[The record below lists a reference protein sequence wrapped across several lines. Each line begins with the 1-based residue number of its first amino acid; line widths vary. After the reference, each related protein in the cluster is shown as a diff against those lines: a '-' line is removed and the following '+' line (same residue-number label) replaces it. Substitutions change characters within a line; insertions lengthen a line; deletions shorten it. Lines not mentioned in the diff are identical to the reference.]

1 MKKNIPIYNI
11 LENNVLT
18 ELNRIHELMG
28 ITLITES
35 VVPAKFLKF
44 IDDIINVT
52 PNSRKLWMTDDVIN
66 AATRINNKLTRLSGG
81 AKLSLP
87 SIANDLI
94 ILSRATVES
103 KNAISDFLSELEQLQ
118 PFFKNFDEQLEKIDG
133 IEKMTLSEIKVKMKE
148 IIDNYYKDPATQV
161 VPASISKL
169 SELLITPKFINKTL
183 RGKYVKDIIVKNPTF
198 FNQLFVKGQKVVDDL
213 EKNLKTL
220 SSSKT
225 EQGVKLNAEEIM
237 KLEQKIREDF
247 RLLYL
252 WRRSFYNDY
261 MKVLNTYKTGAS
273 SIENA
278 KLYDE
283 ILNDVKQHYNDWT
296 ILEDLSKTGN
306 PMLQAIWKGVRG
318 GLSMEGYFAKFLS
331 KSLKKMGHWGKL
343 SDNVVETTKS
353 EIPQVW
359 WKQTLKYL
367 FLTSPKGIPK
377 SLTKGYTNPYKEI
390 IQNSGMWGAYSSYA
404 TEVLTRAYKVTIF
417 LALANAIIKTTKASD
432 TDILTKFGEKGKKC
446 MDTFSEII
454 KQKRWLFGT
463 IGFSDSTLRDYLSG
477 EKIQQELPC
486 IFELD
491 MNEEE
496 LRDFCMVALYRAS
509 PGYGDVG
516 AISALPIEML
526 NDIVRRVSNDPT
538 VGIPIPAAQ
547 ITSAVRQ
554 IGEVGLQRW
563 FNGELEQL
571 RLPDL
576 ANPNDSVE
584 GGTNSGTTSTNRQ
597 GPVLRTST
605 SVGTTTGGIN
615 TGEN

>member
-1 MKKNIPIYNI
+1 MKKNTPIYNI
-11 LENNVLT
+11 LENNVLV

-28 ITLITES
+28 VTLITES

-52 PNSRKLWMTDDVIN
+52 PNSRKLWMTNDVIN

-87 SIANDLI
+87 SIADDLV

-103 KNAISDFLSELEQLQ
+103 KNAVSDFLSELDQLK
-118 PFFKNFDEQLEKIDG
+118 PFFKSFDEQLEQIDG
-133 IEKMTLSEIKVKMKE
+133 IEKMPLSEIKDKMKE
-148 IIDNYYKDPATQV
+148 IIENYYKDPTTGV
-161 VPASISKL
+161 IPPSISKL

-198 FNQLFVKGQKVVDDL
+198 FNQLFVRGKKVVDNL

-225 EQGVKLNAEEIM
+225 DQGVKLSAEEIM

-318 GLSMEGYFAKFLS
+318 GLSMEGDLVKFLS
-331 KSLKKMGHWGKL
+331 KSLKKMGHWGKK
-343 SDNVVETTKS
+343 SDDVVETTKS

-367 FLTSPKGIPK
+367 ITTSPKGIPK
-377 SLTKGYTNPYKEI
+377 SFTKGYTNPYKEI
-390 IQNSGMWGAYSSYA
+390 IQNSGMWGANASYA
-404 TEVLTRAYKVTIF
+404 VEVLTRAYKLTIF
-417 LALANAIIKTTKASD
+417 LSFINALIKTVKSSD
-432 TDILTKFGEKGKKC
+432 TNILNKFGDDGKKC
-446 MDTFSEII
+446 MDNFSEII
-454 KQKRWLFGT
+454 KQKRFLGT
-463 IGFSDSTLRDYLSG
+463 IGFSDDVLKKYLES
-477 EKIQQELPC
+477 EEIFQELPC
-486 IFELD
+486 IFELN
-491 MNEEE
+491 MNEDE
-496 LRDFCMVALYRAS
+496 LRDFCMASMYRAAPKS
-509 PGYGDVG
+509 EYVG
-516 AISALPIEML
+516 VLSSIPTEML
-526 NDIVRRVSNDPT
+526 NDVWRRLNSDPSL
-538 VGIPIPAAQ
+538 GIPIPFVQ
-547 ITSAVRQ
+547 ILAVLRQ
-554 IGEVGLQRW
+554 IRDLGIQRW

-576 ANPNDSVE
+576 ANPNDSVA
-584 GGTNSGTTSTNRQ
+584 GGTNSGTTNTTQQ
-597 GPVLRTST
+597 GPVRQNTSSTTST
-605 SVGTTTGGIN
+605 PVTTGRNIDQ
-615 TGEN
+615 

>member
-1 MKKNIPIYNI
+1 MEKNTPIYNI
-11 LENNVLT
+11 LENNVLV

-28 ITLITES
+28 VTLITES

-148 IIDNYYKDPATQV
+148 IIDNYYKDPVTQV

-198 FNQLFVKGQKVVDDL
+198 FNQLFVKGQKVVDNL

-225 EQGVKLNAEEIM
+225 DQGVKLNAEEIM

-318 GLSMEGYFAKFLS
+318 GMSMEGNFIKFVS
-331 KSLKKMGHWGKL
+331 KTLKKMAHFGKK

-359 WKQTLKYL
+359 WKQTLQYL

-377 SLTKGYTNPYKEI
+377 NFTKGYTNPYKEI
-390 IQNSGMWGAYSSYA
+390 IQNSGMWGANASYA
-404 TEVLTRAYKVTIF
+404 VEVLTRAYKVTIF
-417 LALANAIIKTTKASD
+417 LSLANAIIKTTKASD
-432 TDILTKFGEKGKKC
+432 TDILTKFGENGKKC
-446 MDTFSEII
+446 MDNFSEII
-454 KQKRWLFGT
+454 KQKRWLGT

-477 EKIQQELPC
+477 KQIQQELPC

-496 LRDFCMVALYRAS
+496 LRDFCMAASYRAA

-526 NDIVRRVSNDPT
+526 NDLARRVSSDPT
-538 VGIPIPAAQ
+538 LGIPIPAVQ
-547 ITSAVRQ
+547 IISAMRQ
-554 IGEVGLQRW
+554 IGDVGIQRW

-576 ANPNDSVE
+576 ANSKDSVA
-584 GGTNSGTTSTNRQ
+584 GGTNAGTTNTTQQ
-597 GPVLRTST
+597 GPVIRNTTPART
-605 SVGTTTGGIN
+605 GPNRN
-615 TGEN
+615 TGAPPA

>member
-1 MKKNIPIYNI
+1 M
-11 LENNVLT
+11 ENNVLV

-28 ITLITES
+28 VTLITES
-35 VVPAKFLKF
+35 VVPTKFLKF

-52 PNSRKLWMTDDVIN
+52 PSSRKLWMTDNVIN

-103 KNAISDFLSELEQLQ
+103 KNAISDFLSELDQLQ

-148 IIDNYYKDPATQV
+148 IIENYYKDPATQV
-161 VPASISKL
+161 VPESVSKL
-169 SELLITPKFINKTL
+169 SELLITPKFINKNL

-318 GLSMEGYFAKFLS
+318 GLSAEGNFIKFISKTLKKVGSFAK
-331 KSLKKMGHWGKL
+331 K
-343 SDNVVETTKS
+343 SDNIVETTKS

-377 SLTKGYTNPYKEI
+377 NLTKGYTNPYKEI
-390 IQNSGMWGAYSSYA
+390 IQNSGMWGANASYA
-404 TEVLTRAYKVTIF
+404 VEVLTRAYKVTIL

-432 TDILTKFGEKGKKC
+432 TDILTKFGENGKKC
-446 MDTFSEII
+446 MDNFSEII
-454 KQKRWLFGT
+454 KQKRWLGT

-477 EKIQQELPC
+477 KQIQQELPC

-496 LRDFCMVALYRAS
+496 LRDFSMAALYRAA

-526 NDIVRRVSNDPT
+526 NDIARRVSFDPT
-538 VGIPIPAAQ
+538 LGIPIPAVQ
-547 ITSAVRQ
+547 IISAMRQ
-554 IGEVGLQRW
+554 IGDVGIQRW

-576 ANPNDSVE
+576 ANPKDSVA
-584 GGTNSGTTSTNRQ
+584 GGTNSGTTNTSQ
-597 GPVLRTST
+597 KGPIRRNTTST
-605 SVGTTTGGIN
+605 TSTGTPLTKKN
-615 TGEN
+615 TDL

>member
-28 ITLITES
+28 VTLITES

-318 GLSMEGYFAKFLS
+318 GVSMEGNFIKFIS
-331 KSLKKMGHWGKL
+331 KTLKKMGHWGKL

-496 LRDFCMVALYRAS
+496 LRDFCMAALYRAS

-547 ITSAVRQ
+547 ITSAMRQ

-576 ANPNDSVE
+576 ANPNDSVA
-584 GGTNSGTTSTNRQ
+584 GGTNSGTTNTTQQ
-597 GPVLRTST
+597 GPVRRTTTST
-605 SVGTTTGGIN
+605 TQNTQSPVN
-615 TGEN
+615 TGR